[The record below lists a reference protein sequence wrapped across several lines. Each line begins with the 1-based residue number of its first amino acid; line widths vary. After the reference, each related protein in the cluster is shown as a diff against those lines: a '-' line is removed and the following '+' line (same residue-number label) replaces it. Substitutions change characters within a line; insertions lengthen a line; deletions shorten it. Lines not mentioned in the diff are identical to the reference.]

1 MDEGAGT
8 ATPGGSI
15 RSFVRRQGRMTR
27 AQRAAIRDH
36 WPRYGIDLPGAGSL
50 DRAFGRHAERVLEIG
65 FGMGD
70 ALIECARANPK
81 RDFLGIDVY
90 EPGIGRLLGR
100 LHALGL
106 DNVRVI
112 REDAALAMGH
122 FPAGSLAAVLMFF
135 PDPWPK
141 KRHHK
146 RRLVQPGFAAAV
158 ARALAV
164 GAEWSLAT
172 DCEDYAWHM
181 LEVLDA
187 CAALDNVAGRG
198 CFSPRPPER
207 PATKFER
214 RGEALGHTVR
224 DLRYRRGQGRAKE

>member
-1 MDEGAGT
+1 MLSSSA
-8 ATPGGSI
+8 PG
-15 RSFVRRQGRMTR
+15 
-27 AQRAAIRDH
+27 
-36 WPRYGIDLPGAGSL
+36 
-50 DRAFGRHAERVLEIG
+50 
-65 FGMGD
+65 
-70 ALIECARANPK
+70 ANPK

-172 DCEDYAWHM
+172 DCEDVRVAHAGGARRVCGSGRM
-181 LEVLDA
+181 SPAGAAFRRARPSALRPSSSAAVKRSGIRCVICATGAAKGARKNSARVRVADPSRL
-187 CAALDNVAGRG
+187 AAL
-198 CFSPRPPER
+198 
-207 PATKFER
+207 R
-214 RGEALGHTVR
+214 RRLH
-224 DLRYRRGQGRAKE
+224 